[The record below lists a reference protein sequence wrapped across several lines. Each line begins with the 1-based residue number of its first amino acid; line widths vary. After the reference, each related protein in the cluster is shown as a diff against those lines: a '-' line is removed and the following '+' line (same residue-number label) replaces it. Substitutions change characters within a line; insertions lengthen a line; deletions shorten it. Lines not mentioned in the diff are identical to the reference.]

1 MESSSNGISTMAEK
15 PVIVVAVDESS
26 HSFYALEWTLDRFF
40 VPFAPVQHY
49 SLVIVHAR
57 PSASTILGIAGNSV
71 ADVTRVVDAEL
82 SRIADW
88 VVEKGKELCSRES
101 VISFHFHDSSYMHES
116 CFCCRDRSLQL
127 RINRPKKEIRS
138 VNNVMVDVM
147 EGDARSV
154 ICEAA
159 DKHHATIL
167 VVGSH
172 GYGPM
177 KRAVLGSVS
186 DFCAHHA
193 HCSVLIVKK
202 PKPKH

>member
-1 MESSSNGISTMAEK
+1 MAEK

-101 VISFHFHDSSYMHES
+101 V
-116 CFCCRDRSLQL
+116 
-127 RINRPKKEIRS
+127 
-138 VNNVMVDVM
+138 NNVMVDVM